1 MPQRVFWQNPRPTAR
16 RPAVQFALMLAPSP
30 EPASRQRFV
39 ELLALPDPAIDM
51 AEAALLVACEEYPDL
66 DVETYRTRLDEWGR
80 EARRRSAGLTAAE
93 GVRVVNRLLF
103 VELGFSGNERDYYD
117 PRNSFLNEVLDRRTG
132 IPITLSTLF
141 VEVARR
147 AGLPAYGVGL
157 PGHFIVKVA
166 LPGDDWLLDPFH
178 GGARLSQADCQRRL
192 DRIFDG
198 KLRMAPDMLRPCGPR
213 QMLERLLQNLKA
225 IYVRKQ
231 DFERALGV
239 VELLLRVTPES
250 ADELRDRGLLY
261 AALDCYTLAAADLE
275 AYLER
280 APRAEEAPAL
290 REKIQDLRA
299 RAARVN

>member
-1 MPQRVFWQNPRPTAR
+1 
-16 RPAVQFALMLAPSP
+16 MLAAGP
-30 EPASRQRFV
+30 ETESRRRLI
-39 ELLALPDPAIDM
+39 EMLAQPDPAIDL
-51 AEAALLVACEEYPDL
+51 AEAALLVACEEYPQL
-66 DVETYRTRLDEWGR
+66 DIEAYRARLDELGR
-80 EARRRSAGLTAAE
+80 EARRRAIGLTAAE

-132 IPITLSTLF
+132 IPITLSTVF

-147 AGLPAYGVGL
+147 AGLPAFGVGL

-166 LPGDDWLLDPFH
+166 LPGEDWLLDPYS
-178 GGARLSQADCQRRL
+178 GGARLSPADCQRRL

-198 KLRMAPDMLRPCGPR
+198 KLRMAPEMLLPCGPR

-225 IYVRKQ
+225 IYIRKQ
-231 DFERALGV
+231 DFERALGAV
-239 VELLLRVTPES
+239 ALLRHVAPEN
-250 ADELRDRGLLY
+250 AEELRDRGLLY
-261 AALDCYTLAAADLE
+261 AALDCYGLAVSDLE

-280 APRAEEAPAL
+280 APRAEEAREL
-290 REKIQDLRA
+290 REKVEYLRE